1 MGLKLIKLLKRGI
14 KNHWHIMAVLFL
26 AVIFFTSTS
35 YYNNLVRPDGFVFWG
50 SPDENANY
58 IFTKL
63 YGQSGEVSFFEKYNL
78 YVEDIM
84 HPRSIRSDWGNLK
97 PVSFLGIILIYGKI
111 VSFSSYKIIPYLTP
125 FFASLGII
133 FYYLLVKK
141 LFGRR
146 NAFVSSFLLAS
157 FPVYIYYSSRSMF
170 HNVLFLV
177 LFLASLYFSYLM
189 VEKTR
194 LWKVGF
200 FNIDPRIINW
210 FTGISSALGG
220 FFLGFAL
227 ITRTSEALWVLP
239 AFSVLWIFN
248 FRRVGIAKLLVFL
261 SFLILAWLPAGYW
274 NQILFGAPFYSGY
287 PEMNSSLSEISTA
300 SISLAESVIPTNLNE
315 AREILKGIKAN
326 IFYFGFKPDKSW
338 SMFNFYFIKMFPWIF
353 WPAVLGLFLYLQN
366 FYRLGKKGYVYLL
379 TYVLTSIILI
389 LYYGSWQ
396 FYDNPDINSHTIG
409 NSYTRYWLPV
419 YLGAIP
425 FFSIFLLKITRG
437 LFPFK
442 KWVISKRDTLFLSKS
457 LVLEKIFS
465 LRASF
470 LVNGLRILIVA
481 LLVIISL
488 NFVIFG
494 SEEGMFYS
502 FSKKED
508 VQKNYTEIINKTESN
523 SVIITTYYDKLLFPK
538 RKVIVGD
545 FSDPLINEKFA
556 GVADYLP
563 LYYYGFSFSDD
574 DLEYLNNR
582 RLKEVGLGIDKIMKM
597 GDNFTLYKIYK
608 QKQKKEAKL
617 KP

>member
-1 MGLKLIKLLKRGI
+1 MSFKLIKLLKRGV
-14 KNHWHIMAVLFL
+14 KNHWHIMAVLLL
-26 AVIFFTSTS
+26 AVIFFMGTS
-35 YYNNLVRPDGFVFWG
+35 YYNHIVRPDGFVFWG

-63 YGQSGEVSFFEKYNL
+63 FSQSGEVSFFEKYNL

-111 VSFSSYKIIPYLTP
+111 ASFFSYKIIPYLTP
-125 FFASLGII
+125 LFASFGIV

-177 LFLASLYFSYLM
+177 LLLGSFYFSYLM

-194 LWKVGF
+194 VWRASFLNF
-200 FNIDPRIINW
+200 DPRTINW
-210 FTGISSALGG
+210 FTGASSALGG
-220 FFLGFAL
+220 FFLGLAL
-227 ITRTSEALWVLP
+227 ITRTSEALWVAP
-239 AFSVLWIFN
+239 VFFVLWLFN

-261 SFLILAWLPAGYW
+261 SFLVLAWLPAGYW

-287 PEMNSSLSEISTA
+287 PEMNNSLSEISNA
-300 SISLAESVIPTNLNE
+300 SVSLAESVIPTNFNE
-315 AREILKGIKAN
+315 AKEIIKEIKNN
-326 IFYFGFKPDKSW
+326 IFYFGFSPDKSW

-353 WPAVLGLFLYLQN
+353 WPSILGLFLYLQN
-366 FYRLGKKGYVYLL
+366 FYRLGKKGYVYLI
-379 TYVLTSIILI
+379 TYALASIILV

-409 NSYTRYWLPV
+409 NSYTRYWLPI
-419 YLGAIP
+419 YLGAFP
-425 FFSIFLLKITRG
+425 FFSLFLLRITRG

-442 KWVISKRDTLFLSKS
+442 SWTLKRGSSLYLSKDIF
-457 LVLEKIFS
+457 LEKIFS

-470 LVNGLRILIVA
+470 LVNGLRVIVVVFLV
-481 LLVIISL
+481 LLSL
-488 NFVIFG
+488 NFVFFG

-502 FSKKED
+502 FSSQRV
-508 VQKNYTEIINKTESN
+508 VQNSYTEIINKTESN

-545 FSDPLINEKFA
+545 FSDPIINQKYSQ
-556 GVADYLP
+556 VAEYLP
-563 LYYYGFSFSDD
+563 LYYYNFSLTDE

-582 RLKEVGLGIDKIMKM
+582 RLKEVNLGIDVISNMVY
-597 GDNFTLYKIYK
+597 NFTLYKLYK
-608 QKQKKEAKL
+608 VK
-617 KP
+617 

>member
-14 KNHWHIMAVLFL
+14 RNHWHIIAVLFL
-26 AVIFFTSTS
+26 AVIFFAGTS
-35 YYNNLVRPDGFVFWG
+35 YYNHLVRPDGFVFWG

-125 FFASLGII
+125 FFAGLGII

-146 NAFVSSFLLAS
+146 NALVSSFILAS

-194 LWKVGF
+194 MWKMDF
-200 FNIDPRIINW
+200 LNIDLRTINW
-210 FTGISSALGG
+210 FTGASSALGG
-220 FFLGFAL
+220 FFLGLAL
-227 ITRTSEALWVLP
+227 ITRTSEALWVAP
-239 AFSVLWIFN
+239 VFFILWLFN
-248 FRRVGIAKLLVFL
+248 FKRIGIAKLLVFL
-261 SFLILAWLPAGYW
+261 SFFILAWLPAGYW

-287 PEMNSSLSEISTA
+287 PEMNNSLSEIGSA
-300 SISLAESVIPTNLNE
+300 SKNLAGSVVPTNFNE
-315 AREILKGIKAN
+315 AKETIKEIKNN

-338 SMFNFYFIKMFPWIF
+338 SMLNFYFIKMFPWIF
-353 WPAVLGLFLYLQN
+353 WPSILGLFLYFQK
-366 FYRLGKKGYVYLL
+366 FYRLGKKGYVYLIA
-379 TYVLTSIILI
+379 YAITSIILV

-409 NSYTRYWLPV
+409 NSYTRYWLPI
-419 YLGAIP
+419 YLGAFP
-425 FFSIFLLKITRG
+425 LFSLFLLKVTRG
-437 LFPFK
+437 LFSTK
-442 KWVISKRDTLFLSKS
+442 KWIFGKRNALCLSKDF
-457 LVLEKIFS
+457 LLEKIFS
-465 LRASF
+465 LRTSF
-470 LVNGLRILIVA
+470 LVNGLRIVIVA
-481 LLVIISL
+481 LLVLISL
-488 NFVIFG
+488 NFVFFG
-494 SEEGMFYS
+494 SEEGIFYS
-502 FSKKED
+502 FSKQKT
-508 VQKNYTEIINKTESN
+508 VQNSYTEIINKTESN
-523 SVIITTYYDKLLFPK
+523 SVIITTYYDKLLFPE

-545 FSDPLINEKFA
+545 FSDPLINEKFS
-556 GVADYLP
+556 GVANYLP
-563 LYYYGFSFSDD
+563 VYYYNFSLTDK
-574 DLEYLNNR
+574 DLEYLNSR
-582 RLKEVGLGIDKIMKM
+582 RLKEVGLSIDIIAKI
-597 GDNFTLYKIYK
+597 GDNFTLYKLYK
-608 QKQKKEAKL
+608 QSEGIRVKK
-617 KP
+617 P